1 MTEQRTTDATASI
14 LVRIELLTRHLP
26 QAMFEE
32 LANEVGALM
41 AACTEVG
48 RRQAT
53 EGWQREWG
61 AQYRND
67 SWVQATFDDEGQA
80 VAYAAE
86 AIGHRA
92 VSRLVG
98 PWEPAEQPDPITPEV
113 YGEFFPERDDA
124 GEPLSAEPARGGTA
138 RGGTVTAV
146 PDTHPGFAVLD
157 PTAPLDHAVLDR
169 LEVVS
174 HNGVDDR
181 EGWSEITMRDRPEDG
196 R

>member
-1 MTEQRTTDATASI
+1 METEARHYLREVLMAVIHAADEGCDDWRIADALLDAGEITWNYQILPEPQLATFQLIFTATDA
-14 LVRIELLTRHLP
+14 
-26 QAMFEE
+26 
-32 LANEVGALM
+32 
-41 AACTEVG
+41 
-48 RRQAT
+48 
-53 EGWQREWG
+53 
-61 AQYRND
+61 
-67 SWVQATFDDEGQA
+67 
-80 VAYAAE
+80 
-86 AIGHRA
+86 
-92 VSRLVG
+92 
-98 PWEPAEQPDPITPEV
+98 EPAEQPDPITPEV